1 MTRALPA
8 AARGRRYTSAVFA
21 VLASPPLRWRI
32 VAGRPP
38 VGLRLT
44 RGGRITGIPQ
54 RLGSSAFTI
63 EVKGALKRM
72 PALRR
77 RLTLTVRRAPT
88 VTPITPARGHGRGGT
103 PVTLAGTG
111 FATARGHTIVRFGRL
126 AALRVRCRS
135 HTTCTARAP
144 AHESGRVTVTVTVAG
159 LTSTTRPAIRF
170 SYIR

>member
-1 MTRALPA
+1 VTEYVNAPPYGDKSPGFRALGA
-8 AARGRRYTSAVFA
+8 SAQLNNPEGLDVDAVDDLYVANEFGGVNEYLPGMISPFA
-21 VLASPPLRWRI
+21 
-32 VAGRPP
+32 
-38 VGLRLT
+38 
-44 RGGRITGIPQ
+44 
-54 RLGSSAFTI
+54 
-63 EVKGALKRM
+63 

-88 VTPITPARGHGRGGT
+88 VTAITPARGHGRGGT

-126 AALRVRCRS
+126 TALRVRCRS